1 MGREASDASTD
12 RFRRGDVGDAHHGL
26 QRARG
31 AASRPGVRHSPFLSV
46 LLLPVFAGCV
56 PLPEGQATNIDS
68 NVWLLTLLGLLAV
81 AIGFILLA
89 AGVRIK
95 IPWLGSF
102 RPPES
107 KNWTGRIFLAVL
119 GVSLSLAI
127 LYYGRDVRE
136 QQDVNDNGNVTFT
149 NGAGA
154 VAGTGAE
161 TGAGDTS
168 GDIPEIT
175 PVERLSGTVTIP
187 AAYADAFKKHH
198 STLRIHSDRPSEA
211 SEATVDS
218 GGRFAVDVPSW
229 STVRWRAVEPS
240 DYVLWPME
248 IDPPAGRSGSSTS
261 LSFEFLEIDDLF
273 ARQKDKAIQAIRKCK
288 FERAD
293 AVLNA
298 LLSVLEQLGD
308 SVSRAQTWPHDVH
321 RDLANEAAKQRDLA
335 NEAAKHRNCADGD
348 GGDSMSFER
357 KWRREAIERATTKK
371 ERIFAMN
378 TWAGLSREM
387 YRPQGLAWPDA
398 TLVDVDLISEGDR
411 DSLREDLQLVKVKL
425 ARSEIRDVVS
435 NEIVP
440 PGIGDCLNVG
450 QREALRA
457 FETLLS
463 EPVRGVNLNRL
474 MNAISGLQRIVSPH
488 WQLGTW
494 IDYPDTGDGEIE
506 IIREWKVDR
515 FEYRF
520 RFMQY
525 GRSELGGGQLTL
537 EPEESAPCRFGIRG
551 ASSDQRNRE
560 AFVILE
566 DRFLRREPA
575 GLRYPAKRGS
585 AESPDR

>member
-1 MGREASDASTD
+1 MGREASDASTG

-31 AASRPGVRHSPFLSV
+31 AASRPGLRHLPFLSV
-46 LLLPVFAGCV
+46 LLLPAFAGCV
-56 PLPEGQATNIDS
+56 PMPEDQTTNIDS

-127 LYYGRDVRE
+127 LYYGRDVWE
-136 QQDVNDNGNVTFT
+136 QDVNDNGNVTFA
-149 NGAGA
+149 NGAG
-154 VAGTGAE
+154 VMAGAGAE
-161 TGAGDTS
+161 TSAGDTS
-168 GDIPEIT
+168 GDIPEVT

-187 AAYADAFKKHH
+187 AAYADAFEKYH
-198 STLRIHSDRPSEA
+198 STLVIYSDRLSEE

-218 GGRFAVDVPSW
+218 GGRFAVDVPSS

-240 DYVLWPME
+240 EYVLWPME
-248 IDPPAGRSGSSTS
+248 IDPPAGRNRNSTS
-261 LSFEFLEIDDLF
+261 LSFEFLKIDDLF
-273 ARQKDKAIQAIRKCK
+273 VRQKDDAIQAVQKCE

-298 LLSVLEQLGD
+298 LLPVLEQLGD
-308 SVSRAQTWPHDVH
+308 SVSWTQTWPHDVH
-321 RDLANEAAKQRDLA
+321 RDLANEAVA
-335 NEAAKHRNCADGD
+335 HRSCADGD
-348 GGDSMSFER
+348 GGGSMSFER
-357 KWRREAIERATTKK
+357 KWRRGVIERATTKE

-387 YRPQGLAWPDA
+387 YRPQELAWPDA
-398 TLVDVDLISEGDR
+398 TLVDVDLISEGYR
-411 DSLREDLQLVKVKL
+411 DSLREDLQLVKTEL

-440 PGIGDCLNVG
+440 TGIGDCLDVG

-463 EPVRGVNLNRL
+463 EPVREVNLNRL

-551 ASSDQRNRE
+551 ASNDQRNRE

>member
-1 MGREASDASTD
+1 MGQEASDASTG

-31 AASRPGVRHSPFLSV
+31 AASRPGLRHSPFLSV

-56 PLPEGQATNIDS
+56 PMPEDQTTNIDS

-127 LYYGRDVRE
+127 LHYGRDVWE
-136 QQDVNDNGNVTFT
+136 QDVNDNGNVTLA
-149 NGAGA
+149 NGAGV
-154 VAGTGAE
+154 VAGAGAE
-161 TGAGDTS
+161 TSAGDTS
-168 GDIPEIT
+168 GDIPEVT

-187 AAYADAFKKHH
+187 AAYADAFEKYH
-198 STLRIHSDRPSEA
+198 STLVIYSDRLSEE

-218 GGRFAVDVPSW
+218 GGRFAVDVPSS

-240 DYVLWPME
+240 EYVLWPME
-248 IDPPAGRSGSSTS
+248 IDPPAGRNRNSTS
-261 LSFEFLEIDDLF
+261 LSFEFLKIDDLF
-273 ARQKDKAIQAIRKCK
+273 VRQKDDAIQAVQKCE

-298 LLSVLEQLGD
+298 LLPVLEQLGD
-308 SVSRAQTWPHDVH
+308 SVSWTQTWPHDVH
-321 RDLANEAAKQRDLA
+321 RDLANEAVA
-335 NEAAKHRNCADGD
+335 HRSCADGD
-348 GGDSMSFER
+348 GGGSMSFER
-357 KWRREAIERATTKK
+357 KWRRGVIERATTKE

-387 YRPQGLAWPDA
+387 YRPQELAWPDA
-398 TLVDVDLISEGDR
+398 TLVDVDLISEGYR
-411 DSLREDLQLVKVKL
+411 DSLREDLQLVKTKL

-440 PGIGDCLNVG
+440 TGIGDCLDVG

-463 EPVRGVNLNRL
+463 EPVREVNLNRL

-537 EPEESAPCRFGIRG
+537 EPRNPHHVDLESG
-551 ASSDQRNRE
+551 ALRVTN
-560 AFVILE
+560 VIEKL
-566 DRFLRREPA
+566 L
-575 GLRYPAKRGS
+575 
-585 AESPDR
+585 